1 MAFSKATELLD
12 SLKNFGVAYGP
23 AAVPLANGKALELW
37 LMLKLA
43 EGAKKDGWAVDLC
56 DGAGAVL
63 AAGAPFR
70 PRGQHGKIARASSNG
85 PGFIRISKGKSD
97 GTTIVVELH
106 DSLQWNGRSDASHE
120 CDLSVI
126 DAGVAQALRTNG
138 GGHPIGLPLIAIEC
152 KDKDSA
158 GPIGDVREQVAR
170 LFDLTHT
177 TNAYP
182 KNGHRH
188 FDQSATVGTGLRH
201 DGYGN
206 AWQDG
211 YFAIVRHGAW
221 QPGAAKLAKKYTVT
235 LLESIYDPA
244 TLDTLVDSFAAAL
257 KALP

>member
-1 MAFSKATELLD
+1 MAFSKSTELLE
-12 SLKNFGVAYGP
+12 SLQNFGLAYGP

-43 EGAKKDGWAVDLC
+43 EGAKKDGWTVDLC

-85 PGFIRISKGKSD
+85 PGFIRLSKGKPD

-152 KDKDSA
+152 KDKDSP

-170 LFDLTHT
+170 LFDLTQSHG
-177 TNAYP
+177 A
-182 KNGHRH
+182 R
-188 FDQSATVGTGLRH
+188 SATERGRAERLCR
-201 DGYGN
+201 
-206 AWQDG
+206 AWLTRDLHSPDVWRE
-211 YFAIVRHGAW
+211 AGARILPTSRRGW
-221 QPGAAKLAKKYTVT
+221 GPR
-235 LLESIYDPA
+235 PA
-244 TLDTLVDSFAAAL
+244 
-257 KALP
+257 